1 MKKED
6 EFDDSDGNDRTKEK
20 KLYEREEF
28 IRHLANRAAVSGIL
42 KHSERL
48 SPQREDG
55 CIETINIQHQHLLDC
70 GCLDQEPG
78 AICCI
83 TGHIYC
89 VRCVLRLK
97 SFCAIC
103 GGFVTPGHY
112 FQGPGDKGY
121 CRNHRFHWR
130 RLITG

>member
-1 MKKED
+1 MKED
-6 EFDDSDGNDRTKEK
+6 EFDDSEGNRTKK
-20 KLYEREEF
+20 KKFYEREEF
-28 IRHLANRAAVSGIL
+28 IRQLDNRAAVSGIL

-83 TGHIYC
+83 TGQIYC

-103 GGFVTPGHY
+103 GGFVTPEHY
-112 FQGPGDKGY
+112 FQGPGEKGY